1 MINFLKRFV
10 VLCFFAIFPAITFA
24 APDLTSTA
32 TVNVTSDTASNAKI
46 MAFNE
51 ARRQITTDVLSKYS
65 DSEKFNELIKNTDD
79 SKLTNLISSTNID
92 SERLSTTT
100 YSANIKMTIDSS
112 MAKKWLDENGV
123 NNWLGV
129 EDSLPVDKTT
139 VIINIT
145 DGLRDWIA
153 FNHAMQTEKID
164 SEIKKISDSEITI
177 TIPVTSR
184 SALISATRN
193 LGWKYSDSASFLRI
207 WK

>member
-1 MINFLKRFV
+1 MNNFLKRFI
-10 VLCFFAIFPAITFA
+10 VLCSFAVFPAIAFSAT
-24 APDLTSTA
+24 DLTSTA

-112 MAKKWLDENGV
+112 AAKKWLDENGV

-139 VIINIT
+139 VVINIT

-164 SEIKKISDSEITI
+164 SEIKRISENEITI

-184 SALISATRN
+184 SSLISATRN
-193 LGWKYSDSASFLRI
+193 LGWKSSDSEGFLQI